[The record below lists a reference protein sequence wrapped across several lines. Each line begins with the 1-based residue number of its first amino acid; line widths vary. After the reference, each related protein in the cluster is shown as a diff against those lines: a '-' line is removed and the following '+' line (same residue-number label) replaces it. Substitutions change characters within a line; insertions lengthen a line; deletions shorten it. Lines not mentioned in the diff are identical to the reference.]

1 MITVG
6 TTAPLSVVPLSVN
19 PDNAASTRDCAC
31 VPPEWPDGHE
41 LRTACLF
48 AAEAEDGV
56 DGRSSTREICDDA
69 VRARGRAGGCRVTAG
84 AVGKSPSTLRSK
96 FAANPGPHPRG
107 FPEKRLDLSEDAVML
122 GVAVGKKVPKPIA
135 PLLTGAGPTP
145 QFSTPR
151 PCSPAISQGESQPS
165 AAPDCRPTS
174 TTQANRDEASRGG
187 SA

>member
-6 TTAPLSVVPLSVN
+6 TTAPLSVVPLWVN

-31 VPPEWPDGHE
+31 VPLEWPDAHE
-41 LRTACLF
+41 LPTACLF

-56 DGRSSTREICDDA
+56 DGRSSTRGICDDA
-69 VRARGRAGGCRVTAG
+69 VRARGR

-107 FPEKRLDLSEDAVML
+107 FPEKRLDLIEDAVML
-122 GVAVGKKVPKPIA
+122 GVAVGEKVPKPIA

-174 TTQANRDEASRGG
+174 ATQANRDEASKGG